1 MYSKTS
7 LTVVLDEKRQVLTF
21 EKIDAIRK
29 ERLKTRTFNMGN
41 KIGAYSISND
51 LENFAHNFCVT
62 FYPDYEKRTFRV
74 NIDHQGVTFWET
86 PIFEKNDLLLLTK
99 P

>member
-1 MYSKTS
+1 MYKDIK

-21 EKIDAIRK
+21 EQIDAIRK
-29 ERLKTRTFNMGN
+29 ERLKYKRYNMGN
-41 KIGAYSISND
+41 KIGAFSACSD
-51 LENFAHNFCVT
+51 LENFAQNFCVT

-74 NIDHQGVTFWET
+74 NIDHQGVTFWEAPT
-86 PIFEKNDLLLLTK
+86 LEKNDLLLLTK